1 MIKVKDNQRI
11 LINILIVFNAQTEEN
26 KMNNTVE
33 FSAADYKAIEGKDS
47 RYLNSKGA
55 NHYREG

>member
-11 LINILIVFNAQTEEN
+11 LISILIEINAQTEEN

-33 FSAADYKAIEGKDS
+33 FSAADYKAIERNDS

-55 NHYREG
+55 NYYREG